1 MAIPGFTADSS
12 PLSSVRVRSM
22 IGVSAASGD
31 AGKVVP
37 QQWLECT
44 DACQRS
50 YEACIHG
57 CSWWEVVS
65 GLCHAR
71 CGGVGVLCQ
80 YRCGLLPRE
89 FR

>member
-12 PLSSVRVRSM
+12 LLLSVRARSM

-44 DACQRS
+44 QACQQS
-50 YEACIHG
+50 WSDCLNS
-57 CSWWEVVS
+57 CSWWEWVTGACVPK
-65 GLCHAR
+65 
-71 CGGVGVLCQ
+71 CGGEGALCQ
-80 YRCGLLPRE
+80 YRCGLLPPG
-89 FR
+89 